1 MATVA
6 KLVRRERPAGR
17 WFLDALQNI
26 RSGLTW
32 RDAAVGIMS
41 GLAICSILLAFR
53 DPAVPAFK
61 VGTAAAEDVRAFE
74 DFTCQDSEATTRKRN
89 EARASVPAVY
99 DLRHDLILERETALA
114 RMFEAGRQA
123 LRTVAQAQRLTIARE
138 VAGQLSG
145 QLGGQ
150 VPSVV
155 LEVLAR
161 LRFSP
166 EIESQVLRTLD
177 PILRNGI
184 VADRVRFMQDQRAG
198 VAVRDGMS
206 PVERSLAAGYSAR
219 DLASA
224 KEHLRQYSPE
234 LAGFN
239 ARDREVIVG
248 FLETQLF
255 PTLLS
260 ADSETTAR
268 REAAAARVAPI
279 EIRVRRGT
287 LIVRAGDIVTPEIEA
302 QLTALRRLQSL
313 RPSLR
318 RFSGVLFF
326 VLVLLFTLW
335 RHFVHQNHKQARIR
349 SHALLVIIAVSLS
362 ILVMRALA
370 ATAEL
375 LSERSTL
382 EALRDPTTLYRM
394 IPFATGAVLV
404 ALLIDVYVGI
414 LASVI
419 ISLFAGFFFG
429 DVWMAAYALT
439 GSLAGIYSVRHY
451 HDRAAVLKAGL
462 TVGGACV
469 LASTSLDLMSAGAFS
484 PALLPARAASGLACG
499 LLTAAIVSMLL
510 PVFEW
515 AFKITTDVRLLEL
528 SNLNAPILRRLA
540 VEAPGT
546 YHHSLMVGSL
556 GEAAAEAIGASA
568 TLVRVGAYFHDIG
581 KVQKPEYFV
590 ENQAFGLNKHEAL
603 SPNMSALIIASHVKD
618 GLELAAAAGL
628 PQVIRDMIPQHHGT
642 RVMSYFYQK
651 AKDAGDPRN
660 GDVAEESF
668 RYPGPR
674 PQSREAAIIMLAD
687 AVEAASHTLTS
698 PMAGR
703 VQAMIDRIVDAIVAD
718 HQLDEC
724 HMTFREVTQVKES
737 FLKIL
742 TGIHHRRISYPGY
755 EFNEPAQTPDDDTPS
770 RPGVKQT
777 APF

>member
-1 MATVA
+1 MATAA
-6 KLVRRERPAGR
+6 KLARRERPAGR

-32 RDAAVGIMS
+32 CDAAVGLLS
-41 GLAICSILLAFR
+41 GLAICFILLAFR
-53 DPAVPAFK
+53 DPAVPTYT
-61 VGTAAAEDVRAFE
+61 VGNVATEDVRAFE
-74 DFTCQDSEATTRKRN
+74 DFTCQDNEATTRKRD
-89 EARASVPAVY
+89 EARASVAAVY

-114 RMFEAGRQA
+114 RMFEAGRQS
-123 LRTVAQAQRLTIARE
+123 LRTLAPERRRTGASSTAERT
-138 VAGQLSG
+138 SP
-145 QLGGQ
+145 QLG
-150 VPSVV
+150 VPVPAAV
-155 LEVLAR
+155 LELLLR
-161 LRFSP
+161 HRFSP
-166 EIESQVLRTLD
+166 EVESQVLRTLD
-177 PILRNGI
+177 PVLRNGI

-198 VAVRDGMS
+198 IVLRDGMS
-206 PVERSLAAGYSAR
+206 PVERPLAAGYPAR

-224 KEHLRQYSPE
+224 REYLRQFRPE
-234 LAGFN
+234 LAIFN
-239 ARDREVIVG
+239 ARDREIILG

-255 PTLLS
+255 PTLLP
-260 ADSETTAR
+260 AGPETVAR

-279 EIRVRRGT
+279 EIRVRRGS
-287 LIVRAGDIVTPEIEA
+287 LIVRAGDVVTPEIDA
-302 QLTALRRLQSL
+302 QLTVLRRLQSL
-313 RPSLR
+313 RPSVR

-326 VLVLLFTLW
+326 VLVLLFSLW
-335 RHFVHQNHKQARIR
+335 RHFVHQRHNEVRARR
-349 SHALLVIIAVSLS
+349 HALLVIVAVALS
-362 ILVMRALA
+362 ILVMRGLA
-370 ATAEL
+370 AIAEL
-375 LSERSTL
+375 LSERSVL
-382 EALRDPTTLYRM
+382 DVLRDPATLDRT
-394 IPFATGAVLV
+394 IPFAAGAVLV
-404 ALLIDVYVGI
+404 ALLVDVYVGI

-419 ISLFAGFFFG
+419 ISLLVGFFFA

-462 TVGGACV
+462 TVGVACV
-469 LASTSLDLMSAGAFS
+469 FASVSLDLMSSGAIS
-484 PALLPARAASGLACG
+484 PTGLPARAASGLACG
-499 LLTAAIVSMLL
+499 LLTAALVSMLL
-510 PVFEW
+510 PAFEW

-556 GEAAAEAIGASA
+556 GEAAAESIGASA
-568 TLVRVGAYFHDIG
+568 MLVRVGAYFHDIG
-581 KVQKPEYFV
+581 KVLKPEYFV

-603 SPNMSALIIASHVKD
+603 SPSMSCLIIASHVKD

-660 GDVAEESF
+660 GDVSEESF

-698 PMAGR
+698 PAAGR
-703 VQAMIDRIVDAIVAD
+703 VQAMIDRIVDSIVAD
-718 HQLDEC
+718 RQLDEC
-724 HMTFREVTQVKES
+724 HMTFREVTLIKES

-755 EFNEPAQTPDDDTPS
+755 EFNEPAQEPDDETPS

-777 APF
+777 ASF